1 MRSKDKRELINYLTD
16 VNNDLVNKFDLG
28 ICKDFRL
35 DFFLLHIEE
44 CITDIEDEIDA
55 EKKSLK
61 KLWKKVDSH

>member
-1 MRSKDKRELINYLTD
+1 MKSKDKRELINYLTE
-16 VNNDLVNKFDLG
+16 VNNDLCSKFDLG

-61 KLWKKVDSH
+61 KLWKKVDTH